1 MANFGA
7 FRQNKKLSSNLF
19 FLKSALLVC
28 LFVNILINEWFTKW
42 VWASPFSSCFLP
54 FLHLVW
60 QDLTLTMHSTKSEL
74 KIKLVFHLKSW
85 NYCNHG
91 IWIRGYLARDFI
103 FFGVRTK
110 YLAHIGAKKFEFMG
124 TICLKSLIEH
134 YLKKES
140 FKICFFK
147 HTFWCTLLL
156 IELSTDNFFGT
167 KGQKSI
173 DFSINNWF
181 YTLSPEKIICR
192 KF

>member
-1 MANFGA
+1 MLEMKNEKKLQWFSFSINMENFEA
-7 FRQNKKLSSNLF
+7 FHQNKKLSSNLF

-110 YLAHIGAKKFEFMG
+110 YLAHIGAKKIWIKF
-124 TICLKSLIEH
+124 
-134 YLKKES
+134 KK
-140 FKICFFK
+140 
-147 HTFWCTLLL
+147 
-156 IELSTDNFFGT
+156 
-167 KGQKSI
+167 
-173 DFSINNWF
+173 
-181 YTLSPEKIICR
+181 
-192 KF
+192 

>member
-1 MANFGA
+1 MSIITANFEA

-60 QDLTLTMHSTKSEL
+60 QDLTLTMHFTKSEL

-140 FKICFFK
+140 FKICFFPFEITQLK
-147 HTFWCTLLL
+147 
-156 IELSTDNFFGT
+156 
-167 KGQKSI
+167 
-173 DFSINNWF
+173 
-181 YTLSPEKIICR
+181 KI
-192 KF
+192 KK

>member
-1 MANFGA
+1 MLT

-60 QDLTLTMHSTKSEL
+60 QDLTLIKHSTKSEL

-110 YLAHIGAKKFEFMG
+110 YLAHIGTKKFEFMG
-124 TICLKSLIEH
+124 RICLKSLIEH
-134 YLKKES
+134 YLKKEY
-140 FKICFFK
+140 FRICFFP
-147 HTFWCTLLL
+147 F
-156 IELSTDNFFGT
+156 
-167 KGQKSI
+167 
-173 DFSINNWF
+173 
-181 YTLSPEKIICR
+181 KITQL
-192 KF
+192 KKK